1 MPSKSD
7 KQRRYIFALRSKYK
21 SKSNT
26 PKEDMWIWEKDWDKI
41 QEKKKSQI
49 VGYNQQF
56 EVMTIIRDGKKYEIR
71 NVGPIQYKKIKDG
84 KIDIDKIQGEELKE
98 DEHVGNDYINK
109 IKKRKDDTT
118 LITPTLYPDVIS
130 TATSNIGENYKM
142 SYVEKIKK
150 LEEKHLVKSIIEKG
164 IQGIYHSKSVEEAK
178 KVFYDLIDNSGI
190 KEVDKRRMLGMLDN
204 LKSLVQVQKY
214 ATNAMLKFEG
224 LGLKE
229 STLPHDEEHLL
240 SWFEMM
246 HPKEI
251 KIWADFQRKY
261 GNKTTSEKL
270 IQHSM
275 TGLSFNHE
283 LDKFQ
288 ETEIEHFLNKHKL
301 TDIYNRMK

>member
-26 PKEDMWIWEKDWDKI
+26 PKEHLWIWEKGWENV
-41 QEKKKSQI
+41 QENKKTKDL
-49 VGYNQQF
+49 GYN
-56 EVMTIIRDGKKYEIR
+56 ETYEILTIFRDGKKYEIR
-71 NVGPIQYKKIKDG
+71 NVSLPIYKKIKDG
-84 KIDIDKIQGEELKE
+84 KIDIDKLTGEELKE

-109 IKKRKDDTT
+109 IKKRKDDTA

-229 STLPHDEEHLL
+229 SVGAIPQDESHLL
-240 SWFEMM
+240 AWIEELYSG
-246 HPKEI
+246 EI
-251 KIWADFQRKY
+251 KKWAMFQRKY
-261 GNKTTSEKL
+261 GNKKTSEAL
-270 IQHSM
+270 LNQ
-275 TGLSFNHE
+275 FEE